1 VSNLTKF
8 FILFISVFIIDQ
20 IIKYIFVNGF
30 NLDGECIS
38 LTLVYNSGVAFSM
51 LSSLGIYLKYLQL
64 ALIVAIVVTL
74 LKKREFL
81 QTYSTG
87 LALILSGG
95 LSNIFDR
102 FIHEKGVV
110 DYIYWHCGFN
120 FAIFNFADIMIN
132 LGAGIIIFQTIFTNK
147 DSKKNSTV

>member
-1 VSNLTKF
+1 
-8 FILFISVFIIDQ
+8 
-20 IIKYIFVNGF
+20 
-30 NLDGECIS
+30 
-38 LTLVYNSGVAFSM
+38 M

-74 LKKREFL
+74 IKKREFL

-87 LALILSGG
+87 LTLILSGG

>member
-1 VSNLTKF
+1 VSNLTRF

-20 IIKYIFVNGF
+20 AIKHIFVNGF

-110 DYIYWHCGFN
+110 DYIYWHCGFD

-132 LGAGIIIFQTIFTNK
+132 LGAGIIVLQTIFTDKNSKK
-147 DSKKNSTV
+147 DSSV

>member
-30 NLDGECIS
+30 NFDGECIS